1 MLYFAGVVYKTRWLL
16 KKKVVEKVAVEEEVV
31 RDLKGSE
38 KKTVHSLFLLL

>member
-31 RDLKGSE
+31 RYGYGYGLG
-38 KKTVHSLFLLL
+38 

>member
-1 MLYFAGVVYKTRWLL
+1 MLFCRGGLQTRWLS
-16 KKKVVEKVAVEEEVV
+16 KKVVEKVAVEEEVV